1 LKGNLLIIDV
11 WSAAASSGQ
20 PGHLE
25 QCCENWLTAEELQ
38 RADRFR
44 VSTSRNQHVVGRGMT
59 RKLLASFAASAPN
72 DINRSSAIEP
82 SQIVFAFTPYG
93 KPYVV
98 APEPVMRPFNVAHT
112 DSMVLFTHTPSG
124 CIGVDV
130 ERISRKTDVAL
141 AERYF
146 AKPEVQ
152 YVLDHIDPE
161 KQLQAFLRV
170 WTLKESFIKA
180 IGTGLSMPLADFAFA
195 DIDDLRPKVRMLNPT
210 LGSGDRW
217 QFITFAPA
225 DGYVGAV
232 AFRADDP
239 TSEPDLQLLRFES
252 LIDI

>member
-1 LKGNLLIIDV
+1 LKGKPLIIDV
-11 WSAAASSGQ
+11 WSATSSPGQ
-20 PGHLE
+20 PGQLE

-44 VSTSRNQHVVGRGMT
+44 VPTSRNQHVVGRGMT
-59 RKLLASFAASAPN
+59 RKLLAGLANPSPHDLHA
-72 DINRSSAIEP
+72 SSAIEP
-82 SQIVFAFTPYG
+82 SQIVFSFTPYG
-93 KPYVV
+93 KPFVV
-98 APEPVMRPFNVAHT
+98 APAPAIRPFNVAHT
-112 DSMVLFTHTPSG
+112 DSMVLFTHTTSG
-124 CIGVDV
+124 SIGVDV

-152 YVLDHIDPE
+152 YVLDHIDPD

-170 WTLKESFIKA
+170 WTLKEAFIKA

-195 DIDDLRPKVRMLNPT
+195 DIDDLRPKVHMLNPI
-210 LGSGDRW
+210 LGNGDRW

-232 AFRADDP
+232 AFRADDS
-239 TSEPDLQLLRFES
+239 TSEPDLQLQRFES
-252 LIDI
+252 LIDV